1 MFLIRKMLVT
11 LFHVLFS
18 FMFPVVKGVHIDTVV
33 LINPEILSE
42 NIHFRS

>member
-1 MFLIRKMLVT
+1 MT

-18 FMFPVVKGVHIDTVV
+18 FMFPVVQGVHIHTVWSETAV
-33 LINPEILSE
+33 LINPEMLSE